1 VHSRVVLLILV
12 KSDDEGVVKRVA
24 RGIEALELL
33 PGVYLSWSPKE
44 RAEKVVE
51 SVKRAVVDRWEESGE
66 GPTLEVAVI
75 ELDETQYRALRPLAR
90 ALVEKMGSA
99 MLEEMERLLQRMR
112 SGKTSR
118 DLTGW
123 YRDLARRYERLLN
136 ACMALDLEPTI
147 VARLKEKWKEV
158 TLEAG
163 RLFKK

>member
-75 ELDETQYRALRPLAR
+75 ELDETQYKALRPLAR

>member
-1 VHSRVVLLILV
+1 M
-12 KSDDEGVVKRVA
+12 
-24 RGIEALELL
+24 ELL

-44 RAEKVVE
+44 KAVRAVE
-51 SVKRAVVDRWEESGE
+51 AVKRAVVERWEESGE

-75 ELDETQYRALRPLAR
+75 ELDERQYKALRPLAR

-163 RLFKK
+163 RALKK

>member
-1 VHSRVVLLILV
+1 MLILV

-24 RGIEALELL
+24 KGMEALELL

-44 RAEKVVE
+44 KAEKVVE
-51 SVKRAVVDRWEESGE
+51 SVKRAVVEKWEESGE
-66 GPTLEVAVI
+66 GPTLEVAVL
-75 ELDETQYRALRPLAR
+75 ELDERQYKALRPM
-90 ALVEKMGSA
+90 ALTIVEKIGSA

-136 ACMALDLEPTI
+136 ACMALGLEPTI
-147 VARLKEKWKEV
+147 VARLKEKWREV

-163 RLFKK
+163 RLLKK

>member
-24 RGIEALELL
+24 RGIEVLELL

-66 GPTLEVAVI
+66 GPTLEVAVL
-75 ELDETQYRALRPLAR
+75 ELDERQYKALRPM
-90 ALVEKMGSA
+90 ALTIVEKMGSA

-147 VARLKEKWKEV
+147 VAKLKEKWKEV
-158 TLEAG
+158 TIEAG
-163 RLFKK
+163 RLLKK

>member
-51 SVKRAVVDRWEESGE
+51 SVKRAVVERWEELGE
-66 GPTLEVAVI
+66 GPTLEVAVL
-75 ELDETQYRALRPLAR
+75 ELDERQYKALRPM
-90 ALVEKMGSA
+90 ALTIVEKMGSA
-99 MLEEMERLLQRMR
+99 MLEEMERLLQQMR

-147 VARLKEKWKEV
+147 VAKLKEKWKEV
-158 TLEAG
+158 TIEAG
-163 RLFKK
+163 RLLKK

>member
-1 VHSRVVLLILV
+1 M
-12 KSDDEGVVKRVA
+12 A

>member
-1 VHSRVVLLILV
+1 MVR
-12 KSDDEGVVKRVA
+12 SDDEGVARRAA

-44 RAEKVVE
+44 KAVRAVE
-51 SVKRAVVDRWEESGE
+51 VVKRAVVERWGRSGE

-75 ELDETQYRALRPLAR
+75 ELDERQYRALRPLAR

-99 MLEEMERLLQRMR
+99 MLEEMERLLEQMR

>member
-1 VHSRVVLLILV
+1 
-12 KSDDEGVVKRVA
+12 
-24 RGIEALELL
+24 
-33 PGVYLSWSPKE
+33 
-44 RAEKVVE
+44 
-51 SVKRAVVDRWEESGE
+51 
-66 GPTLEVAVI
+66 
-75 ELDETQYRALRPLAR
+75 
-90 ALVEKMGSA
+90 VEKMGSA

-147 VARLKEKWKEV
+147 VAKLKEKWKEV

-163 RLFKK
+163 RALKK

>member
-24 RGIEALELL
+24 RGIEVLELL

-66 GPTLEVAVI
+66 GPTLEVAVL
-75 ELDETQYRALRPLAR
+75 ELDERQYKALRPM
-90 ALVEKMGSA
+90 ALTIVEKMGSA

-147 VARLKEKWKEV
+147 VAKLKEKWKEV

-163 RLFKK
+163 RLLKK

>member
-1 VHSRVVLLILV
+1 VYSCVVLLILV

-44 RAEKVVE
+44 KAEKVVE
-51 SVKRAVVDRWEESGE
+51 SVKRAVVEKWEELGE
-66 GPTLEVAVI
+66 GPTLEVAVL
-75 ELDETQYRALRPLAR
+75 ELDERQYKALRPM
-90 ALVEKMGSA
+90 ALTIVEKIGSA
-99 MLEEMERLLQRMR
+99 MLEEMERLLQQMR
-112 SGKTSR
+112 SSKTTR
-118 DLTGW
+118 DLRGW

-147 VARLKEKWKEV
+147 VAKLKEKWKEV

-163 RLFKK
+163 RLLKK

>member
-66 GPTLEVAVI
+66 GPTLEVAVL
-75 ELDETQYRALRPLAR
+75 ELDERQYKALRPM
-90 ALVEKMGSA
+90 ALTIVEKMGSA

-147 VARLKEKWKEV
+147 VAKLKEKWKEV
-158 TLEAG
+158 TIEAG
-163 RLFKK
+163 RLLKK

>member
-1 VHSRVVLLILV
+1 VYSRVVLLILV

-44 RAEKVVE
+44 KAEKVVE
-51 SVKRAVVDRWEESGE
+51 AVKRAVVDRWEESGE
-66 GPTLEVAVI
+66 GPTLEVAVL
-75 ELDETQYRALRPLAR
+75 ELDERQHKALRPM
-90 ALVEKMGSA
+90 ALTIVEKMGSA
-99 MLEEMERLLQRMR
+99 ILEEMERLLQRMR
-112 SGKTSR
+112 SSKATR

-163 RLFKK
+163 RLPKK

>member
-44 RAEKVVE
+44 RAEKVVV
-51 SVKRAVVDRWEESGE
+51 SVKRAVVEKWEELGE
-66 GPTLEVAVI
+66 GPTLEVAVL
-75 ELDETQYRALRPLAR
+75 ELDERQYKALRPM
-90 ALVEKMGSA
+90 ALTIVEKIGSA
-99 MLEEMERLLQRMR
+99 MLEEMERLLKQMR
-112 SGKTSR
+112 SSKTTR

-147 VARLKEKWKEV
+147 IAKLKEKWKEV
-158 TLEAG
+158 TIEAG
-163 RLFKK
+163 RLLKK

>member
-1 VHSRVVLLILV
+1 VHSCVVLLILV

-51 SVKRAVVDRWEESGE
+51 SVKRAVVEKWEELGE
-66 GPTLEVAVI
+66 GPTLEVAVL
-75 ELDETQYRALRPLAR
+75 ELDERQYKALRPM
-90 ALVEKMGSA
+90 ALTIVEKIGSA
-99 MLEEMERLLQRMR
+99 MLEEMERLLQQMR
-112 SGKTSR
+112 SSKTTR

-147 VARLKEKWKEV
+147 IAKLKEKWKEV
-158 TLEAG
+158 TIEAG
-163 RLFKK
+163 RLLKK

>member
-24 RGIEALELL
+24 RGIEVLELL

-51 SVKRAVVDRWEESGE
+51 SVKRAVVDRWEELGE
-66 GPTLEVAVI
+66 GPTLEVAVL
-75 ELDETQYRALRPLAR
+75 ELDERQYKALRPM
-90 ALVEKMGSA
+90 ALTIVEKMGSA

-112 SGKTSR
+112 SSKTSR

-147 VARLKEKWKEV
+147 VAKLKEKWKEV

-163 RLFKK
+163 RLLKK

>member
-44 RAEKVVE
+44 KAEKAVE
-51 SVKRAVVDRWEESGE
+51 AVKRAVVERWERSGE

-75 ELDETQYRALRPLAR
+75 ELDERQYRALRPLAR
-90 ALVEKMGSA
+90 ALVEKIGSA

-112 SGKTSR
+112 SSKTTR

-123 YRDLARRYERLLN
+123 YRDLARRYEHLLN

-147 VARLKEKWKEV
+147 VAKLKEKWKEV

-163 RLFKK
+163 RLLKK

>member
-12 KSDDEGVVKRVA
+12 KSDDEGVARRAA

-44 RAEKVVE
+44 KAERAVE
-51 SVKRAVVDRWEESGE
+51 AVKRAVVERWEKSGK

-75 ELDETQYRALRPLAR
+75 ELDERQYKSLRPLAR

-147 VARLKEKWKEV
+147 VARLKERWKEV

-163 RLFKK
+163 RALKK